1 MYKPNHKEM
10 QQMLTYGIMF
20 MGKHLEKMAGLGS
33 NSEVTPLGQVS
44 QIRTMELASSH
55 MEVRLLT
62 SDHP

>member
-1 MYKPNHKEM
+1 
-10 QQMLTYGIMF
+10 MLTYGIMF